1 MKRALVVGDSVV
13 IRPDAVEAL
22 KREGYRDVKAH
33 VPARITD
40 VDDCGRRLFYL
51 DNGYGNFLALGY
63 CTVWPSQIRL
73 ANGTAERASVATE
86 KRVAEMVAAKA
97 EREAA
102 RRIPGNRRRT

>member
-40 VDDCGRRLFYL
+40 VDDYGRRLFYL

-63 CTVWPSQIRL
+63 CTVYPSQVRL
-73 ANGTAERASVATE
+73 AKYARKVVA
-86 KRVAEMVAAKA
+86 RLVRMWMQAD
-97 EREAA
+97 
-102 RRIPGNRRRT
+102 RRRKP

>member
-1 MKRALVVGDSVV
+1 MNRALVVGDSVV
-13 IRPDAVEAL
+13 IRPDAVDAL

-40 VDDCGRRLFYL
+40 VDDCGRRVFYL
-51 DNGYGNFLALGY
+51 DNGYGHFLALGY
-63 CTVWPSQIRL
+63 CTVYPSQIRL
-73 ANGTAERASVATE
+73 ANGTAERASVA